1 MTEAKKKEIIEKIVQ
16 EAVDAQLKV
25 DSCAWSTL
33 YGLSTYFAVPKEMV
47 AASMALSGGGASS
60 SGTCGALNSG
70 LLVIGAKNFPP
81 VEEQLN
87 GDEKTQEKNGAAF
100 AKAFRL
106 RDAFLAEYGCLLC
119 RDVHKRLYGRSF
131 NLLDEKEREEFLN
144 LPGHREKCAEV
155 VAFATRKTAEILLE
169 DE

>member
-1 MTEAKKKEIIEKIVQ
+1 MTEDRKKEIMDKVVQ
-16 EAVDAQLKV
+16 EAVNAQLKV

-33 YGLSTYFAVPKEMV
+33 YGLSTYFEVPKEMV

-70 LLVIGAKNFPP
+70 LLVIGAKSYPT
-81 VEEQLN
+81 VEEQLR
-87 GDEKTQEKNGAAF
+87 GEEKTKEKNAAAF

-106 RDAFLAEYGCLLC
+106 RDAFLAEFGCLLC
-119 RDVHKRLYGRSF
+119 RDVHKRLFGRSF

-144 LPGHREKCAEV
+144 LPGHKEKCAEV
-155 VAFATRKTAEILLE
+155 VAFATRKAAEILLE

>member
-1 MTEAKKKEIIEKIVQ
+1 MKEEKKKEIIDKIVQ
-16 EAVDAQLKV
+16 KAVDAQLKV

-106 RDAFLAEYGCLLC
+106 RDA
-119 RDVHKRLYGRSF
+119 
-131 NLLDEKEREEFLN
+131 
-144 LPGHREKCAEV
+144 
-155 VAFATRKTAEILLE
+155 
-169 DE
+169 